1 MRQSSAAHAPHN
13 QIVNSHRIFAKT
25 QGNTEPRHPAHFN
38 GRQTRFGTIR
48 PNHSLKYEHNRGA
61 EREACQLLPDRP
73 THQDASYFK
82 HLFKNEISEEKHVN
96 SCSRIFPPAK
106 LPLFTPAC
114 NSLHARAAE
123 EREEG
128 CWQAKFMY
136 VRRCCETAGDSTLPS
151 SCVCAL

>member
-82 HLFKNEISEEKHVN
+82 HWFKNEISEEKHVN
-96 SCSRIFPPAK
+96 SCSQIFLPTKLRPRPP
-106 LPLFTPAC
+106 PLDPCAHLLVAC
-114 NSLHARAAE
+114 Q
-123 EREEG
+123 G
-128 CWQAKFMY
+128 CWQL
-136 VRRCCETAGDSTLPS
+136 RRQLARPS
-151 SCVCAL
+151 LHNWLIIR